1 MPETTSQPL
10 EGRVALVT
18 GGGRGIGRAIS
29 LALASDGADVAV
41 NYRRDRES
49 ADETVAALNALGRR
63 AIAYQASIDQLDD
76 DRRLAVEV
84 VADFGAI
91 DILINNGGIASRGQ
105 SVADTDPAEL
115 ERVMR
120 THALGPHHLSQAVL
134 PSMRT
139 RDRGDIVFISSAA
152 TLTHAANGGPYN
164 MGKAAEE
171 ALALTLAKEEL
182 RNGIRVN
189 IVAPGLVDTSMG
201 QKLMKAVAGVDDL
214 RALDASMPF
223 GRVCQ
228 PEDVANVVAWVV
240 GPGSSYVTGQKIN
253 VDGLATFMR

>member
-1 MPETTSQPL
+1 MPSLRIES
-10 EGRVALVT
+10 
-18 GGGRGIGRAIS
+18 GGRLVEQQDLGPVDERA
-29 LALASDGADVAV
+29 
-41 NYRRDRES
+41 RDREP
-49 ADETVAALNALGRR
+49 ALHPTREGIDARVAA
-63 AIAYQASIDQLDD
+63 IAQLD
-76 DRRLAVEV
+76 
-84 VADFGAI
+84 
-91 DILINNGGIASRGQ
+91 
-105 SVADTDPAEL
+105 EL
-115 ERVMR
+115 EQLRCPFADLR
-120 THALGPHHLSQAVL
+120 ARKAP
-134 PSMRT
+134 
-139 RDRGDIVFISSAA
+139 GDIVFISSAA